1 MILFCT
7 PTGQEQRWIND
18 FDNIKK
24 VVIGIGTDNLLSGIE
39 YQIKNTP
46 GLQFVLLFG
55 SAGLTNWKLSHRALY
70 MPEKY
75 WYLLDYK
82 WHRVTN
88 LLMARFKPYVKT
100 LSEGVTNSYQST
112 HQKKMRIQYE
122 NFNIIDMESAF
133 VIRTCNQYQI
143 PIIVIRYVSDRCDK
157 KLMPVGINHF
167 HRKWHA
173 KRMQSKM
180 NAILRALNC

>member
-39 YQIKNTP
+39 YQIKNTSN
-46 GLQFVLLFG
+46 LQFAILFG
-55 SAGLTNWKLSHRALY
+55 SAGLTNWKLDYSKLY
-70 MPEKY
+70 APKKFWHTLYCKY
-75 WYLLDYK
+75 YHIDGLLLTPLINY
-82 WHRVTN
+82 VQVIEEGITN
-88 LLMARFKPYVKT
+88 FY
-100 LSEGVTNSYQST
+100 EST
-112 HQKKMRIQYE
+112 HKKALRIE
-122 NFNIIDMESAF
+122 FECFNIVDMESAF
-133 VIRTCNQYQI
+133 VIKTCNDYEI
-143 PIIVIRYVSDRCDK
+143 PIIVIRYISDKCDK

-173 KRMQSKM
+173 KRMQKKM
-180 NAILRALNC
+180 NNILRALNC